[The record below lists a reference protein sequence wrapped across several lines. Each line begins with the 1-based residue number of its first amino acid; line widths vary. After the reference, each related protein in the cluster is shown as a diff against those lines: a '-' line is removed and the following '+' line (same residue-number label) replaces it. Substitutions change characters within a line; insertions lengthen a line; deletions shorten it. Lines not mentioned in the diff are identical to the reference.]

1 MFSFVFFCTLW
12 FSQCT
17 HINKLEKYKYKNN
30 SVPLLYMKHPSINIE
45 HTYFKILSANK
56 IWILFSFIDLPLLLH
71 CQTENKT
78 ESLCPEI

>member
-1 MFSFVFFCTLW
+1 
-12 FSQCT
+12 
-17 HINKLEKYKYKNN
+17 
-30 SVPLLYMKHPSINIE
+30 MKHPSINIE
-45 HTYFKILSANK
+45 HNYFKILSANK